1 MPGFRWDIWHDIA
14 LCVEVGKTR
23 PEKPL
28 EWLEIADS
36 LNTQFSADA
45 KEVSLKGRGCKER
58 LQLLLKK
65 YKDEDKKALKR

>member
-1 MPGFRWDIWHDIA
+1 MPGFRWDIRLDVA
-14 LCVEVGKTR
+14 LCLEVSKIR

-36 LNTQFSADA
+36 LNALFSTDA

-65 YKDEDKKALKR
+65 YIDEDKKSLKR